1 MNSVYF
7 GGGGTTMG
15 ITMGPQPT
23 LQKTL
28 EKLFSEHYLA
38 RNQNHVII
46 VRLL

>member
-1 MNSVYF
+1 
-7 GGGGTTMG
+7 MG